1 MENRTIIENPALELS
16 LETLRAYPNWIY
28 DQPALDGSFN
38 IAYHPIKETHVLM
51 HMWFLVVSSDKGWFL

>member
-1 MENRTIIENPALELS
+1 MENRTIIGNPALELS
-16 LETLRAYPNWIY
+16 LETLLAYLNQIY

-51 HMWFLVVSSDKGWFL
+51 HM